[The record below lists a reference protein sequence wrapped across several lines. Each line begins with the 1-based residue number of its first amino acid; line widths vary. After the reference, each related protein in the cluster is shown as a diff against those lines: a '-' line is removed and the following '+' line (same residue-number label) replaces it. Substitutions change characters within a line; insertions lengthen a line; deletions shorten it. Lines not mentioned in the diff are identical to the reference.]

1 MVIETE
7 IIYLVVYNIIMQKST
22 ITTFIGLFGGSWITG
37 YLLANNIISDSL
49 LVMIP
54 VWVISIVIVGT
65 IAVMIIG
72 DESNE

>member
-7 IIYLVVYNIIMQKST
+7 VIYLVVYNIIVQKST
-22 ITTFIGLFGGSWITG
+22 ITTFIALFGGSWITG